1 MKHSHN
7 NILDIWK
14 EDVSWNK
21 MTKVEKRNSIA
32 FALSFVSF
40 LLFVQTWFV
49 VPSLLSMAYF
59 FDKIKNLKIK
69 E

>member
-21 MTKVEKRNSIA
+21 MTKAEKRNSIA
-32 FALSFVSF
+32 FAMSFVSF
-40 LLFVQTWFV
+40 ILFVQTWFV
-49 VPSLLSMAYF
+49 IPSLLSMAYF
-59 FDKIKNLKIK
+59 FGKIKNLKIK

>member
-1 MKHSHN
+1 MKDLHN

-21 MTKVEKRNSIA
+21 MTKKEKRNSIA
-32 FALSFVSF
+32 FALSFISF

-49 VPSLLSMAYF
+49 IPSLLSMAYF
-59 FDKIKNLKIK
+59 FEKIKNVKIK

>member
-21 MTKVEKRNSIA
+21 MTKAEKRNSIA